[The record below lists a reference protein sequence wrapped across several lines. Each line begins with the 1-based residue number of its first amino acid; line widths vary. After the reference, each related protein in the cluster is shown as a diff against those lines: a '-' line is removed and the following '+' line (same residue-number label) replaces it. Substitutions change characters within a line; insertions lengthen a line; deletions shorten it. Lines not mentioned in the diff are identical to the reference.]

1 MDYDATPAAAFGH
14 ALTGLSLNL
23 LVRDVAGEAA
33 FLRTVFGMAVHRLS
47 PDFAI
52 LVYAGQLIQLHAD
65 ATFAAHP
72 LHALLPEAGP
82 RGAGAE
88 LRLHETD
95 PDDACARAA
104 AFGGGVVLAPP
115 RDKAAHG
122 LREAVILS
130 PAGYAWVPS
139 RRIQGMQKIG

>member
-1 MDYDATPAAAFGH
+1 MDYDTTPAATFGH
-14 ALTGLSLNL
+14 ALTGLSVNL
-23 LVRDVAGEAA
+23 LVRDVEGEAA
-33 FLRTVFGMAVHRLS
+33 FLRAVFGMAVHRLS

-52 LVYAGQLIQLHAD
+52 LVYAGQPIQLHAD
-65 ATFAAHP
+65 ATFASHP

-95 PDDACARAA
+95 PDDACLRAA
-104 AFGGGVVLAPP
+104 DWPDAMVLAPA

-139 RRIQGMQKIG
+139 RRI